1 MFNNS
6 LNKMCGRIAP
16 GMCRL
21 SMNGIAIKTSN
32 GYKVYDV
39 NTGGLV
45 NCGDFVFD
53 IGDDIFFMFPT
64 NVVNRG
70 DIILSNGKPVCVI
83 NATPG
88 QIQAFRYED
97 SSIITIVPENF
108 VFFGATYFYSKVV
121 SLFGDMSGGM
131 DMQKIMPMMFMSEM
145 MKGDSGSGSS
155 FGGKSKFSEM
165 LPFVMMMNSGFNFNN
180 MFGGMFNTPNTA
192 STTPTTPT
200 ATMVDKQE

>member
-70 DIILSNGKPVCVI
+70 DIILSNGKPLMQLSVRFRLSDMRILALLPVFLRTLYSLVLLISIPRLYLCLVI
-83 NATPG
+83 
-88 QIQAFRYED
+88 
-97 SSIITIVPENF
+97 
-108 VFFGATYFYSKVV
+108 
-121 SLFGDMSGGM
+121 
-131 DMQKIMPMMFMSEM
+131 
-145 MKGDSGSGSS
+145 
-155 FGGKSKFSEM
+155 
-165 LPFVMMMNSGFNFNN
+165 
-180 MFGGMFNTPNTA
+180 
-192 STTPTTPT
+192 
-200 ATMVDKQE
+200 